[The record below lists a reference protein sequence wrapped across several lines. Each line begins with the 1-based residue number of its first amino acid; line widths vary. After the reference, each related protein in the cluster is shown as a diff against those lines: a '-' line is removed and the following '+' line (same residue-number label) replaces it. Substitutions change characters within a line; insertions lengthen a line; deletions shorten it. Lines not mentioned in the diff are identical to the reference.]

1 MPGSAGRPADARDV
15 CPASWKAGDWEPGG
29 REACAA
35 AASAARE
42 PGLRR
47 GRGGAGSWEVK
58 AEKSPWFGSPCVAPA
73 PAGLRRGRGGAGS
86 SVAAVGVAAPEPVPG
101 RPGEDAAAGLRR
113 GKGRAGSSMAAVGV
127 AASCTAADGVAGS
140 ESVLCPAWE
149 DGTGSRPG

>member
-1 MPGSAGRPADARDV
+1 M
-15 CPASWKAGDWEPGG
+15 
-29 REACAA
+29 
-35 AASAARE
+35 
-42 PGLRR
+42 
-47 GRGGAGSWEVK
+47 
-58 AEKSPWFGSPCVAPA
+58 
-73 PAGLRRGRGGAGS
+73 RRGRGGAGS